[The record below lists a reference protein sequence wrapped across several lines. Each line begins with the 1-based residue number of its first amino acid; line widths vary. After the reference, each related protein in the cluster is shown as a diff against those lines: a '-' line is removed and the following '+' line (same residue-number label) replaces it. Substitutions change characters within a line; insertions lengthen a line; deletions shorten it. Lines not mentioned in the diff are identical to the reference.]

1 MERSVNPAMKPLVP
15 DIEDARPFAPAAAA
29 PPLEQALRAA
39 LPETTSRVTALA
51 PARQAEPILA
61 TDNTPDHLIALAV
74 REKMPIDYL
83 RELFALKK
91 EVDAHRAFAAFQ
103 DARASFAAEAVVV
116 LKRKHVFFETRDRET
131 KRVTG
136 KVDYWHAELSDVV
149 EAVAPVLGRYGLSY
163 SWVPDFS
170 ERGRIKVA
178 CVLRHRLGHEERIEM
193 SGPLD
198 DSGKKN
204 VLQQQQSTFTYLQ
217 RHTLKAI
224 TGIAEK
230 GDDDDGRTGRGE
242 SAMLPEDG
250 MPNEYRTSLGSRAG
264 AAPAERT
271 QGSEEERDALIAAG
285 EDKALGGMAE
295 LAPWWQNLTQPQRNL
310 IGGGYGPLKANAAA
324 IDRDRAAGKGL
335 HDEDTRSVP

>member
-1 MERSVNPAMKPLVP
+1 MSAMPLIPEPDAEPPAPRPTATAPAPSPIFQTSPLPSTTQVV
-15 DIEDARPFAPAAAA
+15 ARPDAA
-29 PPLEQALRAA
+29 PMI
-39 LPETTSRVTALA
+39 VG
-51 PARQAEPILA
+51 ARSYA
-61 TDNTPDHLIALAV
+61 DDLIAQASKERAPV
-74 REKMPIDYL
+74 EYL

-91 EVDAHRAFAAFQ
+91 EIDAHQAFAAFQ

-116 LKRKHVFFETRDRET
+116 LKRKHVHFETRDRDT

-136 KVDYWHAELSDVV
+136 TVDYWHAELSDVV

-204 VLQQQQSTFTYLQ
+204 VLQQQQSTVTYLQ

-250 MPNEYRTSLGSRAG
+250 MPNEFRTSLGSRAG
-264 AAPAERT
+264 AAPAEKAEGT
-271 QGSEEERDALIAAG
+271 EEERDKLIADG
-285 EDKALGGMAE
+285 EDKALDGMAA
-295 LAPWWQNLTQPQRNL
+295 LSPWWQGLTARQRNL
-310 IGGGYGPLKANAAA
+310 VGAGYGPLKTNAAA

-335 HDEDTRSVP
+335 HDEPGQRP

>member
-1 MERSVNPAMKPLVP
+1 MSALPLIP
-15 DIEDARPFAPAAAA
+15 DPDTA
-29 PPLEQALRAA
+29 PPR
-39 LPETTSRVTALA
+39 PTMTAPSPSVSPLSHLSPPTA
-51 PARQAEPILA
+51 MPLA
-61 TDNTPDHLIALAV
+61 TRPDTAPVFLGARSYADDLIAQASKE
-74 REKMPIDYL
+74 RAPIEYL

-91 EVDAHRAFAAFQ
+91 EMDAHQAFAAFQ

-149 EAVAPVLGRYGLSY
+149 EAVAPVLGCYGLSY

-204 VLQQQQSTFTYLQ
+204 VLQQQQSTVTYLQ

-230 GDDDDGRTGRGE
+230 GDDDDGRTGRGGE
-242 SAMLPEDG
+242 SATLPEDG

-264 AAPAERT
+264 AAPAERVE
-271 QGSEEERDALIAAG
+271 GSEADRDALIADG
-285 EDKALGGMAE
+285 EDKALDGMAV
-295 LAPWWQNLTQPQRNL
+295 LAPWWQSLTQAQRNL
-310 IGGGYGPLKANAAA
+310 VGAGYGPLKTNAAA

-335 HDEDTRSVP
+335 HDEPGQRP